1 MLIRSTPYTCFV
13 MLKNGLTLE
22 LVFGESVTEP
32 TFATDA
38 LRSLSPNTPKTTRTQ
53 GVWMFHEEVLFDV
66 EVGQA

>member
-22 LVFGESVTEP
+22 LVFGESVSEP
-32 TFATDA
+32 TFASDA
-38 LRSLSPNTPKTTRTQ
+38 LRRASPSPKTTRTQ
-53 GVWMFHEEVLFDV
+53 GVWMFNEEVLFDV

>member
-22 LVFGESVTEP
+22 LVFGESVAEP
-32 TFATDA
+32 SFASDA
-38 LRSLSPNTPKTTRTQ
+38 LRRAKSTPKTTRTQ
-53 GVWMFHEEVLFDV
+53 GVWMFNEEVLADV

>member
-22 LVFGESVTEP
+22 LVFGESVSEP

-38 LRSLSPNTPKTTRTQ
+38 LRRVSPSPKTTRTQ